1 MVKFLQHSGLAPEKE
16 KVHMKKLVSV
26 LLCLMLVLGCVSVAG
41 AEAFDPTANIWFL
54 WSETGILYIDGFEAG
69 YYEEYRQQADKYV
82 YFKLNP
88 DGTGS
93 WTLIFTPTSHISS
106 SDLTWTQ
113 PTETSLQLVSN
124 DTAGTTFQFE
134 YRDGELHESI
144 PEEKIERVY
153 TADRGL
159 LLRASMW
166 TNLKDG
172 NLSDQL
178 NELGIWEEIMGAP

>member
-1 MVKFLQHSGLAPEKE
+1 
-16 KVHMKKLVSV
+16 MKKLVSV